1 MEISTAHKF
10 KYLHW
15 QLWDECS
22 YPFFQPQ
29 ASLPI
34 PLMNKKL
41 SPFFTPEMF
50 HLLLLRRNRK
60 VHGHIFN
67 AEKYVKNSTDVST
80 RDFWH
85 EPSVDSFHM
94 ELFLLPAPET
104 FQVFQSPPALSSGTP
119 QVFPE
124 KFCTQNCWWLKQNSP
139 WKPHK
144 NCGCKWDQK
153 KRLKC
158 G

>member
-1 MEISTAHKF
+1 MQNIFLIILLMEISTAHKY

-41 SPFFTPEMF
+41 SLFFTPEMF

-67 AEKYVKNSTDVST
+67 AEKHVKNSTDVST
-80 RDFWH
+80 RHFWH
-85 EPSVDSFHM
+85 EPSVDSCTRNVPGIPKPTSTFIRHPSGISRKILHP
-94 ELFLLPAPET
+94 ELL
-104 FQVFQSPPALSSGTP
+104 G
-119 QVFPE
+119 
-124 KFCTQNCWWLKQNSP
+124 
-139 WKPHK
+139 
-144 NCGCKWDQK
+144 D
-153 KRLKC
+153 
-158 G
+158 